1 MFRFISLFVLLFC
14 ILFVTDGFLFH
25 RKKSNSLIHK
35 EHEPSE
41 TEKDSGSFL
50 KRSEFARSSGRSDE
64 SFERSDPVR
73 SSGRSDESF
82 ERSDSGRGS
91 GRSGESFESSD
102 SGRGSGRRPNIFPR
116 LRPNRGTPKHLRP
129 ASYSADDEF
138 YVLKDP
144 QGGKFK
150 QL

>member
-50 KRSEFARSSGRSDE
+50 KRSEFARSSGRSGG
-64 SFERSDPVR
+64 SFK
-73 SSGRSDESF
+73 
-82 ERSDSGRGS
+82 RSDSGRGS